1 MKNPSG
7 TMYDLIQKKHPD
19 WERVLLA
26 LAKRPGVTM
35 FLGASDT
42 GKTTCL
48 RAAAA
53 HLARA
58 GLLPL
63 AIVDAD
69 LGQSTIGPPT
79 TVGLML
85 VTKENLPD
93 LLSGRL

>member
-1 MKNPSG
+1 
-7 TMYDLIQKKHPD
+7 
-19 WERVLLA
+19 
-26 LAKRPGVTM
+26 M

-48 RAAAA
+48 RAAIT

-69 LGQSTIGPPT
+69 IDSQPSIRLAKTGEELGRRESQAGIK
-79 TVGLML
+79 LQ
-85 VTKENLPD
+85 
-93 LLSGRL
+93 R